1 MSEDEFSSFMAKEV
15 YDLAAQAGSALRR
28 TDRTQV
34 SQLIEVF
41 QGEADVLSAAS
52 LLVLHIARQV
62 SRGEIPNFAGRM
74 MIQHVSQVL
83 SRFKNDRERLRL
95 AIEKYLTLSKWVFE
109 TRPQREFNNFQDL
122 IGVYVGGGR

>member
-1 MSEDEFSSFMAKEV
+1 
-15 YDLAAQAGSALRR
+15 
-28 TDRTQV
+28 
-34 SQLIEVF
+34 
-41 QGEADVLSAAS
+41 
-52 LLVLHIARQV
+52 
-62 SRGEIPNFAGRM
+62 M